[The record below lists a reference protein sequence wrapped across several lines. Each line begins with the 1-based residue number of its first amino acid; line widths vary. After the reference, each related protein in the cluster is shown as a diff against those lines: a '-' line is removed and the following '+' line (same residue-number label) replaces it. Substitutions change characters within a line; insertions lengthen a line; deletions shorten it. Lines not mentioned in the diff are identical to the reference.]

1 MAESEQHQWRGQ
13 EFYESGKFE
22 EAVTEWHLAS
32 VLAPDDANNYLWIG
46 FCLRVR
52 ADRTR
57 DQMGWKAARAALQ
70 KAIEI
75 DPVSSYAHHALGG
88 MHWRLKRKQ
97 EAVSEFR
104 TAVSLNPNN
113 IEAQMAL
120 GVSQVRTE
128 DFRGSIQTIRTING
142 LPNGKELR
150 QYLADPDRSR
160 ERCQFLLSIGAGL
173 AVILAGVWIW
183 RRK

>member
-1 MAESEQHQWRGQ
+1 MSIESLNCPQCGAPLNLKPGQTLAACGYCNSSLRIEAATGMAAG
-13 EFYESGKFE
+13 
-22 EAVTEWHLAS
+22 ALPVVT
-32 VLAPDDANNYLWIG
+32 
-46 FCLRVR
+46 
-52 ADRTR
+52 
-57 DQMGWKAARAALQ
+57 